1 MACPEGYTRFAFSCQ
16 TKLTSPFSLCSL
28 VLAALLLFSSS
39 SAFAGVVINEIMYHP
54 ASGNVLESYVELRNT
69 DNISTN
75 ISGWRFTK
83 GIQFTFP
90 TNTTLGAGAYLIVA
104 ADRAAFTNKYPGVL
118 NFVSGF
124 TGTVGHDLRL
134 ENASGTLINEVQ
146 FSDDGDWAVRRMG
159 PIMYS
164 HQGWEWYAAQ
174 DGFGSSLELINPALA
189 NSFAQNWGPSVVSNG
204 TPGVANSIVQTN
216 VAPFITGVRHSPV
229 IPQPTDVVTVS
240 AKLTDEHTNGLTVT
254 LFYRNATIANPP
266 AFSSVPMFD
275 DGAHGDGLSS
285 DGTFAAI
292 LPAQPN
298 ASVIEFYLQAQDL
311 AGHIRTYPNFIP
323 PTNSVRTANLL
334 YQVDNGTYTGS
345 QPVYHIIMTEVE
357 RAELYAIGR
366 GCPDED
372 SDAQMN
378 ATWITVD
385 GVVSGGSSTQLRYN
399 VGVRN
404 RGHGSRHSNPNNYH
418 VNIPSDRLWHNQ
430 AGINLNSQYAF
441 SQVLGSAIFRR
452 LEVAMTDSTAVQL
465 RVNST
470 NIMSLPG
477 LPDNNSFG
485 SYAANEQYNVDF
497 VKRSFPLDSAGNSYR
512 GIRDQFLCDTPLN
525 SVADLAWHGAN
536 YAIAV
541 YTNGYFK
548 QNNFVQNDWSDLIDL
563 IAVLNSTNGHLVANY
578 VPDIQQRLNVEQWM
592 QYMAVNTLANNT
604 ETCLA
609 NGVGDDYAL
618 YRGTI
623 DTRFLALPYDLDGL
637 MGNGLTSVSPRHS
650 IFLMNALPVMNRFMK
665 TPEFAPLYYKWLKK
679 YADTLFSPAQMNT
692 LIDQVLGG
700 YVPQTTLDNMKA
712 FNASQVSWVLS
723 QIPLTLTVSNSLAV
737 QSGFPRTTAPSV
749 TLFGTANAI
758 DTRSILVNGAAAA
771 WTAWLGTWTNTLTF
785 SPGINRILVQALGTD
800 GLEIARTNVDIWY
813 DDSTVQTAGGTIAA
827 DTTWTAAGG
836 PYNVTTSLTI
846 ASGATLTIQPGT
858 TVYLGSGVNIVV
870 ANGGRLLAEGTIS
883 APIRFTISPGSG
895 VSWGGMTIN
904 GAVGSPETRIAYAF
918 FDGNGSTCI
927 EVAGGTLYLDHTSFG
942 TTTHQYVSL
951 DNSSFLLSSCIFPTA
966 TGDFELLH
974 GNGGIRSGGRGI
986 VRDCYFGKTTTGNN
1000 DVMDF
1005 TGGNRDLGQPIIQ
1018 YFNNVF
1024 TGTVDDILDLDGT
1037 DAWVEGNIFMHAHLG
1052 PSHTVAGTSSAISG
1066 GNTGTDTSQIT
1077 IIGNIFYDC
1086 DNVAQAKQ
1094 GNFYT
1099 LLNNTVVHQNHLAG
1113 NDTDGAVIATADENA
1128 PEAVGMY
1135 LEGNIIYD
1143 AEKLVRN
1150 QTNSI
1155 VTFSNNFMPLA
1166 WSGPGG
1172 GNSTNAPLLKYVPHL
1187 SETDFQTWDQAQV
1200 MRDWFTLLPGS
1211 PGIGTGPNGRDK
1223 GGVIPIGA
1231 SISGEPIGTN
1241 NQTTATL
1248 RVGTV
1253 RTGNSIPVSGWP
1265 NGAGYTHYKWRL
1277 DSGAW
1282 SAETP
1287 IANPISLS
1295 GLANGLH
1302 HVEVTGK
1309 RDSGWYQDASDF
1321 GIDSLVTTGR
1331 TWKVD
1336 TSYIP
1341 PSKPAIRLNEI
1352 LAQNSTTLTNGGTT
1366 PDLIELYNYGTSN
1379 IDLSGM
1385 GITDS
1390 AGSPYKYTFPASTS
1404 LGAGQYLL
1412 LFADSQS
1419 GSGIHLGFSL
1429 KASGDDVYLTD
1440 KALNGGA
1447 LLDSITFGIQVA
1459 DFSIGRATDGTWVL
1473 CKPTFGTNNIALA
1486 LGDQHSL
1493 KINEWLGDAQF
1504 LADHDFIELYNPA
1517 PLPVAL
1523 GACYLSDTAGAP
1535 VRNLIPALSFI
1546 APVGYTSFA
1555 ADSDPSQG
1563 ADHLNFKLDP
1573 NVGIILLSDAA
1584 LNPIDIINY
1593 GPQQTDVSQGRS
1605 PSGSDT
1611 IVSFL
1616 QPTPGGPN
1624 QVSNG
1629 GTTSVTNITAQVLP
1643 LITMNTSWKWD
1654 NSGGTNL
1661 GTTWLQTGF
1670 NDSAWSSGQAL
1681 FGFETTPA
1689 EYPYP
1694 FLTTI
1699 PAPNQANG
1707 HITTYYRTHFNWNGS
1722 LTNLTLY
1729 STNYVD
1735 DGTVYY
1741 LNGSRVGSLRMPG
1754 TVVFNTLSSSQ
1765 PPTEGA
1771 TEIIALTNNL
1781 VLGDNVMAVELHQNT
1796 TNSSDDVFGMLLSAV
1811 QFTTNI
1817 ITTTTVG
1824 VPVALNEILASNH
1837 SFTNADGATPD
1848 WLELYNTST
1857 NPVNL
1862 ADLSLSDDPNNPR
1875 KFVFAPGTTIPA
1887 SGFLLIYC
1895 DNNSPASTNNT
1906 GFNIGANGASILLF
1920 NSPAN
1925 GGGLID
1931 SISFGLQATDYSI
1944 GRSPN
1949 GSGAWTLNVPTPAAP
1964 NAIAGLGSVASLS
1977 VNEWM
1982 ADPSS
1987 GSDWFELYNSDSQP
2001 VSLGG
2006 LFFTDDSTKP
2016 TLSPIRPLSFIGTGS
2031 GAFVQFHADSNP
2043 NSGADHVNFKLS
2055 KSGDNVYLYS
2065 GAGILITGVSFGAQA
2080 TGVSQGR
2087 FPDGSANIISFPA
2100 TPSPAESNFLPL
2112 NNAVVNE
2119 VLTHTDLPLED
2130 AIEIYNP
2137 NGLAANIGG
2146 WFLSNSQDNFKKYRI
2161 ADGTSIPAHGFLV
2174 LYENQFN
2181 STSGSSVPFTFNSAH
2196 GDTAYLSEADGGGN
2210 LTGYRAVSSFGAA
2223 ANAVSFGRYTNSI
2236 GAVNYV
2242 AMTARTFGVD
2252 NPSTVAQFRLG
2263 TGAPNAYPLVGPVV
2277 INEIMFNPPSLDG
2290 IEDNVQDEY
2299 IELMNLTPYPVPLYD
2314 PAAPTNTWIIKGG
2327 VDYTFPENVTLDAA
2341 GFLLLVNFDP
2351 ASDFG
2356 TLAEFRSRY
2365 HLSNNIPLFGP
2376 YSGHLANSG
2385 ENIALYKPDPPQLPP
2400 HPDAGFVP
2408 YVLVE
2413 EINYLAAAPWPSG
2426 AAGTG
2431 SSLQRQTASNFADD
2445 PINWFVA
2452 APTAGLLNTT
2462 NAFDADGDGLPD
2474 SWEIQYFGSINDPRA
2489 TPNADPDGD
2498 GFTNLQEYYAGTN
2511 PLDPNSL
2518 LKINSVNVA
2527 GNIAAIRF
2535 NAIAGRTY
2543 SILYRADVQNSSWL
2557 KLVDVPA
2564 QGSTGVITVN
2574 DPTIGSAPR
2583 FYRLVTPKLP

>member
-1 MACPEGYTRFAFSCQ
+1 
-16 TKLTSPFSLCSL
+16 
-28 VLAALLLFSSS
+28 
-39 SAFAGVVINEIMYHP
+39 VVFNEVMYHP
-54 ASGNVLESYVELRNT
+54 ATTNVLEEWIELFN
-69 DNISTN
+69 SGPTN
-75 ISGWRFTK
+75 VSLSGWK
-83 GIQFTFP
+83 IAKAIDFTFP
-90 TNTTLGAGAYLIVA
+90 TNASITAGGYLVIA
-104 ADRAAFTNKYPGVL
+104 ADTNTFIAKYPGVTNL
-118 NFVSGF
+118 VTASSGPLSSHNLELDDN
-124 TGTVGHDLRL
+124 TGQ
-134 ENASGTLINEVQ
+134 NINSVHFANQ
-146 FSDDGDWAVRRMG
+146 GDWATRILTTNG
-159 PIMYS
+159 FASYT
-164 HQGWEWYAAQ
+164 HYGWEWYAAH
-174 DGFGSSLELINPALA
+174 DGLGSSLELINPNMP
-189 NSFAQNWGPSVVSNG
+189 NSYAHNWGSSTVSNG
-204 TPGVANSIVQTN
+204 TPGQANSIAATN
-216 VAPFITGVRHSPV
+216 VAPFVTSVAHTPV

-240 AKLTDEHTNGLTVT
+240 ARILDEHTSGLSVT
-254 LFYRNATIANPP
+254 LFYRNASTAAPGSFTS
-266 AFSSVPMFD
+266 APMLD
-275 DGAHGDGLSS
+275 DGAHGDGLAG
-285 DGTFAAI
+285 DGIYGATV
-292 LPAQPN
+292 PAQLN
-298 ASVIEFYLQAQDL
+298 TTIIEFYLQAQDL
-311 AGHIRTYPNFIP
+311 EGHIRAYPSFVP
-323 PTNSVRTANLL
+323 PTNSLRTANLL
-334 YQVDNGTYTGS
+334 YQVDNGAYNGS
-345 QPVYHIIMTEVE
+345 QPVYRLIMTEME
-357 RAELYAIGR
+357 RNELNTIG
-366 GCPDED
+366 GTACPDYD

-378 ATWITVD
+378 ATWITTD
-385 GVVSGGSSTQLRYN
+385 GVVSGGTTTQLRYN

-404 RGHGSRHSNPNNYH
+404 RGHGSRHSRPNNYH
-418 VNIPSDRLWHNQ
+418 VNIPGDQTWKGIS
-430 AGINLNSQYAF
+430 GINLNSQF
-441 SQVLGSAIFRR
+441 THSQVIGSAVFRK
-452 LEVAMTDSTAVQL
+452 LWVPMPESKPVQV

-485 SYAANEQYNVDF
+485 SYAANEQYNSDF
-497 VKRSFPLDSAGNSYR
+497 VKRSFPLDDAGDSYR
-512 GIRDQFLCDTPLN
+512 GIRDQFLCDPPLN
-525 SVADLAWHGAN
+525 SVADLTWHGSN

-563 IAVLNSTNGHLVANY
+563 IAVLNSTNSYFASNY
-578 VPDIQQRLNVEQWM
+578 VTDVQQRINVEQWM
-592 QYMAVNTLANNT
+592 QYMAGNTLLDNT

-618 YRGTI
+618 YRGTM
-623 DTRFLALPYDLDGL
+623 DTRFIALPYDLDAL
-637 MGNGLTSVSPRHS
+637 MGAGTTSVSPHHS
-650 IFLMNALPVMNRFMK
+650 IFQMNALPVISRFMK
-665 TPEFAPLYYKWLKK
+665 APQFAPLYYKWLKR
-679 YADTLFSPAQMNT
+679 YADTVFAPTQMNA

-700 YVPQTTLDNMKA
+700 YVPQATLDNMKA
-712 FNASQVSWVLS
+712 FNASQVSYVLS
-723 QIPLTLTVSNSLAV
+723 QIPLALTVSNSLAV
-737 QSGFPRTTAPSV
+737 QSGFPRTTTPSV
-749 TLFGTANAI
+749 TLFGTGNAI
-758 DTRSILVNGAAAA
+758 DTRSILVNGSTAA
-771 WTAWLGTWTNTLTF
+771 WTAWLGTWTNTLSLT
-785 SPGINRILVQALGTD
+785 PGINRILVQALGTN

-813 DDSTVQTAGGTIAA
+813 DDSSVQTAGGTIAA

-836 PYNVTTSLTI
+836 PYSVTSSLTI

-858 TVYLGSGVNIVV
+858 TVYLGSGVDVVV
-870 ANGGRLLAEGTIS
+870 ANGGRLVAEGTVA
-883 APIRFTISPGSG
+883 APIRFTVSPGSG

-904 GAVGSPETRIAYAF
+904 GVVGSPETRIAYAF
-918 FDGNGSTCI
+918 IDGNASTCI
-927 EVAGGTLYLDHTSFG
+927 EVAGGALYLDHTSFG

-951 DNSSFLLSSCIFPTA
+951 DNSSFLISSCIFPTA
-966 TGDFELLH
+966 TAGFELLH
-974 GNGGIRSGGRGI
+974 GNGGIKSGGRGI
-986 VRDCYFGKTTTGNN
+986 VRDCFFGVTTSGNN

-1005 TGGNRDLGQPIIQ
+1005 TGGNRDLGQPIVQ
-1018 YFNNVF
+1018 FYNNVF

-1037 DAWVEGNIFMHAHLG
+1037 DAWIEGNIFMHAHLG
-1052 PSHTVAGTSSAISG
+1052 PAHTVAGTASAISG
-1066 GNTGTDTSQIT
+1066 GNTGSDTSQIT

-1128 PEAVGMY
+1128 SEALGMY
-1135 LEGNIIYD
+1135 LEGNLIFD

-1155 VTFSNNFMPLA
+1155 VTFSNNLMPFA
-1166 WSGPGG
+1166 WTGPGG
-1172 GNSTNAPLLKYVPHL
+1172 GNSTNAPLLKYIPQL
-1187 SETDFQTWDQAQV
+1187 SETDFATWDQAQV
-1200 MRDWFTLLPGS
+1200 MRDWFSLLPGS
-1211 PGIGTGPNGRDK
+1211 PGRGTGPNGRDK

-1287 IANPISLS
+1287 TANLISLS
-1295 GLANGLH
+1295 GLPNGLH

-1309 RDSGWYQDASDF
+1309 RDSGWYQDAPDF
-1321 GIDSLVTTGR
+1321 GSDSLVTTGR
-1331 TWKVD
+1331 TWRVD

-1341 PSKPAIRLNEI
+1341 PNRPAIRLNEI
-1352 LAQNSTTLTNGGTT
+1352 LAQNSTTLTNAGIT

-1390 AGSPYKYTFPASTS
+1390 ASTPYKYTFPGSTS
-1404 LGAGQYLL
+1404 LGAGQYLV

-1440 KALNGGA
+1440 KAINGGA
-1447 LLDSITFGIQVA
+1447 LLDSIIFGIQVA
-1459 DFSIGRATDGTWVL
+1459 DFSIGRATEGTWVL
-1473 CKPTFGTNNIALA
+1473 CKPTFGTNNIALS
-1486 LGDQHSL
+1486 LGDQHAL
-1493 KINEWLGDAQF
+1493 KINEWLADAQF

-1517 PLPVAL
+1517 ALPVAL
-1523 GACYLSDTAGAP
+1523 GGCFLSDTAGAP
-1535 VRNLIPALSFI
+1535 ARNLIPALSFI
-1546 APVGYTSFA
+1546 GPIGYTSFA

-1573 NVGIILLSDAA
+1573 NVGIIILSDPA

-1624 QVSNG
+1624 QVPNG
-1629 GTTSVTNITAQVLP
+1629 GTTSVTNIATQIVP
-1643 LITMNTSWKWD
+1643 LITISTSWKWD

-1707 HITTYYRTHFNWNGS
+1707 HIATYYRTHFQWNGS
-1722 LTNLTLY
+1722 FTNVALY

-1741 LNGSRVGSLRMPG
+1741 LNGSKVGSLRMPG
-1754 TVVFNTLSSSQ
+1754 TVVFNTLASAQ

-1771 TEIIALTNNL
+1771 LETVVLTNNL

-1796 TNSSDDVFGMLLSAV
+1796 TNSSDDVFGMSLSAV

-1817 ITTTTVG
+1817 ITTTIVG

-1837 SFTNADGATPD
+1837 SFTNANGATAD
-1848 WLELYNTST
+1848 WIELYNTST
-1857 NPVNL
+1857 NLVNL

-1875 KFVFAPGTTIPA
+1875 KFVFAANTTIPA
-1887 SGFLLIYC
+1887 SGFLVIYC

-1906 GFNIGANGASILLF
+1906 GFNISANGASIFLF
-1920 NSPAN
+1920 NSPTN

-1949 GSGAWTLNVPTPAAP
+1949 GSGTWALNVPTPGAP
-1964 NAIAGLGSVASLS
+1964 NSPASLASVASLS

-1982 ADPSS
+1982 ADPVS
-1987 GSDWFELYNSDSQP
+1987 GSDWFELYNSDTQP

-2006 LFFTDDSTKP
+2006 LFFTDDSTQP
-2016 TLSPIRPLSFIGTGS
+2016 TLSPIRPLSFIGTGA
-2031 GAFVQFHADSNP
+2031 GAFIQFHADSNP
-2043 NSGADHVNFKLS
+2043 NSGAEHVNFKLS

-2065 GAGILITGVSFGAQA
+2065 GTGTLITGVSFGAQT
-2080 TGVSQGR
+2080 TGFSQGR
-2087 FPDGSANIISFPA
+2087 FPDGSGNIISFPG
-2100 TPSPAESNFLPL
+2100 TPSPGESNFLPL
-2112 NNAVVNE
+2112 TNTVVNE
-2119 VLTHTDLPLED
+2119 ILTHTDLPLED
-2130 AIEIYNP
+2130 AVEIYNP
-2137 NGLAANIGG
+2137 SGLAANIGG
-2146 WFLSNSQDNFKKYRI
+2146 WFLSNSQDDFKKYRI
-2161 ADGTSIPAHGFLV
+2161 ADGTSIPAFGFKV
-2174 LYENQFN
+2174 FYEYQFN
-2181 STSGSSVPFTFNSAH
+2181 PTNGSSTPFTFNSAH
-2196 GDTAYLSEADGGGN
+2196 GDAVYLAEADGSGN
-2210 LTGYRAVSSFGAA
+2210 LTGYRASSSFDAA
-2223 ANAVSFGRYTNSI
+2223 ANGVSFGRYTNSI

-2242 AMTARTFGVD
+2242 AMSAHTFGVD
-2252 NPSTVAQFRLG
+2252 NPSTVVQFRLG

-2277 INEIMFNPPSLDG
+2277 INEIMFDPPSLDG

-2299 IELMNLTPYPVPLYD
+2299 IELLNLTPYPLPLYD
-2314 PAAPTNTWIIKGG
+2314 PAAPTNTWRIKGG
-2327 VDYTFPENVTLDAA
+2327 VDYTFPQNVTLDAA

-2351 ASDFG
+2351 DSDVG

-2365 HLSNNIPLFGP
+2365 HLSNSVPLLGP

-2385 ENIALYKPDPPQLPP
+2385 EGFALYKPDPPQLPP

-2413 EINYLAAAPWPSG
+2413 QVNYLAAAPWPSG

-2445 PINWFVA
+2445 PANWFVA

-2474 SWEIQYFGSINDPRA
+2474 AWEIQYFGSINDPRA

-2511 PLDPNSL
+2511 PLDANSL

-2527 GNIAAIRF
+2527 GGTAAIRF
-2535 NAIAGRTY
+2535 NAISGRTY
-2543 SILYRADVQNSSWL
+2543 SILYHGPLPNGSWL
-2557 KLVDVPA
+2557 KLADIPA
-2564 QGSTGVITVN
+2564 QGSTGIVTVN
-2574 DPTIGSAPR
+2574 DPTIGAAPR